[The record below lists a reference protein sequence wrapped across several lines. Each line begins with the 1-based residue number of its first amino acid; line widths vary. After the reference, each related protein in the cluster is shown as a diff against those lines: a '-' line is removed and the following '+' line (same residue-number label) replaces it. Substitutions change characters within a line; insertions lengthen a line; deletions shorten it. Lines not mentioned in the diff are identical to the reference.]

1 MLGVIFFFKKSQS
14 WGDDDVINKDLKD
27 TQGIHMK
34 CIHCDYTGE
43 KESYDRP
50 GRDEHK
56 FKYTM
61 LGIPQQNGKVEH

>member
-1 MLGVIFFFKKSQS
+1 
-14 WGDDDVINKDLKD
+14 
-27 TQGIHMK
+27 MK